1 MTFMML
7 YHHDMTPTVLDRLLQ
22 IGDLFAR
29 DMERAFAGTALTP
42 SRVGVLW
49 ILQHTGPSTQQA
61 LAQAL
66 EVSPRNITGLV
77 DALEASELVRRA
89 PHPSD
94 RRAVLV
100 TLTDAG
106 AREMSRMQSEH
117 AELTATL
124 LAAVD
129 PADRDAFARGLDA
142 VAHRLQRLVAEA
154 SDR

>member
-1 MTFMML
+1 MFMMM
-7 YHHDMTPTVLDRLLQ
+7 YHQDMTPTVLDRLLQ

-61 LAQAL
+61 LAHAL

-77 DALEASELVRRA
+77 DALEASGHVERA

-94 RRAVLV
+94 RRAFLV
-100 TLTDAG
+100 TLTEAG
-106 AREMSRMQSEH
+106 RAEMTRMQTEH
-117 AELTATL
+117 AELTETL

-129 PADRDAFARGLDA
+129 PADRDAFTRGLDA
-142 VAHRLQRLVAEA
+142 VARRLQDLVAEA
-154 SDR
+154 SPR